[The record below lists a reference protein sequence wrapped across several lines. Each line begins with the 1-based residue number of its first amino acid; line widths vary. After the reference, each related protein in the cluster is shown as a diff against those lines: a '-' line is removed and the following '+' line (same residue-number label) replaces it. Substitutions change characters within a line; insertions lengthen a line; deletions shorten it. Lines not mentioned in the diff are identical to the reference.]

1 MNLKICPVC
10 RSLYPE
16 DFTKCDKCDEELID
30 NEVYKKW
37 NDNQRNK
44 YMKKY
49 KSKYNS
55 NSSSVTI
62 SKASMPVQSALKTSL
77 TNQQANIPKCP
88 ICQSTSLSKISTTH
102 KAGKIAL
109 FGIFGAG
116 DIGKTWKCNNCGSK
130 F

>member
-77 TNQQANIPKCP
+77 TNQQANIPTCP
-88 ICQSTSLSKISTTH
+88 TCGSTNVRPISTLNRAVSIGVFGLFSSKIGKNYECLGC
-102 KAGKIAL
+102 KAK
-109 FGIFGAG
+109 
-116 DIGKTWKCNNCGSK
+116 W
-130 F
+130 

>member
-77 TNQQANIPKCP
+77 TNQQANIPTCP
-88 ICQSTSLSKISTTH
+88 TCGSTNVKHISTLNRAVSIGVFGLFSSKIGKNYECLH
-102 KAGKIAL
+102 CKAK
-109 FGIFGAG
+109 
-116 DIGKTWKCNNCGSK
+116 W
-130 F
+130 

>member
-77 TNQQANIPKCP
+77 TNQQANIPTCP
-88 ICQSTSLSKISTTH
+88 TCGSTNVRPISTAK
-102 KAGKIAL
+102 KATGFILAGVFSSNFGKSYECL
-109 FGIFGAG
+109 QC
-116 DIGKTWKCNNCGSK
+116 KYKW
-130 F
+130 

>member
-77 TNQQANIPKCP
+77 TNQQANIPTCP
-88 ICQSTSLSKISTTH
+88 TCGSTNIKHISTLNRAVSIGVFGLFSSKI
-102 KAGKIAL
+102 GKNYECL
-109 FGIFGAG
+109 
-116 DIGKTWKCNNCGSK
+116 NCK
-130 F
+130 MKW